1 MLKLF
6 RLITNIRFYAG
17 IVCMIFLMLWFSK
30 TDVLSF
36 RWLPSLSVST
46 SMKQGDLVYVA
57 QQKIADNA
65 VLLTYANITLWH
77 EWWTSSMAWLEDLN
91 GDTVSKALLSIKNLQ
106 TIRSTNVLQ
115 MKNSQSGVDG
125 LSTISQQ
132 WQTTLYQSQAIVSL
146 LQWSIA
152 ESQSQVDGCTAQKT
166 QADEMYRQWL
176 AANDATTIEQAT
188 LQAQQSSTCISTAG
202 VTVKSLNGVLL
213 NLQSEI
219 EKTQKYITF
228 ITTNQGL
235 ITQYNDLLGW
245 EVPAQLVQLQKDFQS
260 L

>member
-1 MLKLF
+1 
-6 RLITNIRFYAG
+6 
-17 IVCMIFLMLWFSK
+17 
-30 TDVLSF
+30 
-36 RWLPSLSVST
+36 
-46 SMKQGDLVYVA
+46 MKQWNIVYVA

-91 GDTVSKALLSIKNLQ
+91 GDTVSKSLLSIKNLQ
-106 TIRSTNVLQ
+106 TIKSTNVFQ
-115 MKNSQSGVDG
+115 MKNSQSGIEW
-125 LSTISQQ
+125 LSTLLQQ
-132 WQTTLYQSQAIVSL
+132 WQTTLSQSQLLATL

-152 ESQSQVDGCTAQKT
+152 ESQAQVDGCTVQKS
-166 QADEMYRQWL
+166 QADEMYRQGL
-176 AANDATTIEQAT
+176 AANNATTIEQAT

-202 VTVKSLNGVLL
+202 VSVKSLNGVLL

-219 EKTQKYITF
+219 TKTQKYITLVNN
-228 ITTNQGL
+228 NQSL
-235 ITQYNDLLGW
+235 IAQYNDLLGW